1 MDISFSTQQVVD
13 SEEHRLLMALRDG
26 SLNDE
31 GPVELFFQRVI
42 ESLVMEGQYLI
53 LLAYDAYDVPY
64 RSQDGETQGEASSE
78 IFSYLLCSVCPVKM
92 TKPTLCYYV
101 PENVFHSMQTD
112 WVVAPPELGFLSPAF
127 EDRSANIYGALYYT
141 RNIAEIHQDFVD
153 AVFRTQAPMPAAEQ
167 QETFRSI
174 LAETLADDCS
184 FDVVQ
189 SVHDQF
195 TGMIEE
201 HKANKVPQPL
211 AVSKRTVKGVLASCG
226 VPEERVAAFDEKYDA
241 AFGADAEIPPQNIVD
256 VRQFKLRTPDVT
268 IQVNPERGDLV
279 ETRVIDGLKYI
290 LIRAEEGV
298 EVNGVSIHISQERTA
313 QDR

>member
-1 MDISFSTQQVVD
+1 
-13 SEEHRLLMALRDG
+13 
-26 SLNDE
+26 
-31 GPVELFFQRVI
+31 
-42 ESLVMEGQYLI
+42 
-53 LLAYDAYDVPY
+53 
-64 RSQDGETQGEASSE
+64 
-78 IFSYLLCSVCPVKM
+78 
-92 TKPTLCYYV
+92 
-101 PENVFHSMQTD
+101 
-112 WVVAPPELGFLSPAF
+112 
-127 EDRSANIYGALYYT
+127 
-141 RNIAEIHQDFVD
+141 
-153 AVFRTQAPMPAAEQ
+153 
-167 QETFRSI
+167 
-174 LAETLADDCS
+174 
-184 FDVVQ
+184 
-189 SVHDQF
+189 
-195 TGMIEE
+195 MIEE